1 MALPG
6 ITNANE
12 FYAAHYLESVL
23 AGDIKKVRERWSEEA
38 KAQLEADPNAEVKT
52 PDAAFRAL
60 RKPWQKLREA
70 ELGISEDPAE
80 RLRLQRELVFQ
91 PLCEALGYPYA
102 PKAEPVLFGGEAYQI
117 PLLAEVKNAKGEPW
131 LWVVECFNPSD
142 QPADPL
148 DLTIA
153 TSWAC
158 QIDDPALGLVLTD
171 GDGRGSE
178 TWEELIS
185 ERIFG
190 QAIPPRWVLA
200 VSRDQLLLID
210 RQKWAASRL
219 LRFEL
224 NTLLGE
230 TNPDALLAA
239 ATLLHREH
247 TCPTGGGTP
256 LLDELDENSHKHAYE
271 VSGDLKYALRRS
283 IELLGNEAVHWIKG
297 QKKGLFAERLD
308 PRQLS
313 LELLRFMYRLLFL
326 FFIESRSKELGYAP
340 MGNDVYRL
348 GYSLECLRDLDT
360 AELASEEDRESTYIS
375 ESLDRLFQMIW
386 EGYPKKGE
394 AEATQPELEGSATPH
409 VDTFQ
414 IVPLKAHLFDP
425 ERLPIL
431 NGLLKDEK
439 GEKRW
444 GKLRFRNVVLREVI
458 ELMSLTK
465 EGKGKRRGRVSYA
478 QLGIN
483 QLGAVYEALLSF
495 RGFFAETD
503 LYEVQP
509 APKKAKAASSVD
521 DEEFGD
527 DSGGDSE
534 GDSGAES
541 GESEYGISGYGASE
555 YGAHEDGS
563 ADDNA
568 TTSAGGRASG
578 QQHDE
583 LEVGHFVTAE
593 QLKAYKADE
602 IVPDPSSGEPKCY
615 PKGTFIYRLAGRDR
629 EKSASYYTPESLTQ
643 CLVKYALKELL
654 PGKSAAD
661 ILQLKVCEPAMGSA
675 AFLNEVVNQLAQ
687 AYLER
692 RQQETGQSV
701 PHEHYATELQKVK
714 MRLADQNVFGVD
726 LNPVAVELAE
736 VSLWLN
742 SIFTPEKGRAFVPW
756 FSQQLQCGN
765 SLIGARRQIVRV
777 SQLPTGSG
785 RSAKPTRLW
794 HEHAPEELAWD
805 ALLPDDAIFHF
816 LLPDP
821 GMAAYGDKV
830 IKGLEPEAIERC
842 KRWNK
847 AFVGEAFTEAQIAHL
862 RRLSLLVDRLM
873 QEWAEQQTQLR
884 KRTTDPLPV
893 WQEPGAQDP
902 SGTSDAAWTPLRL
915 KDRIQEQEVL
925 GTGVANTN
933 ARLRLK
939 WAMDY
944 WCALWFWPIRQA
956 GSLPSRDTWLLE
968 LSMILG
974 DLEQGITP
982 ELGQTNL
989 FADTQPRQLAVDFS
1003 DRHGFVDVQK
1013 LKREFERLRQVEAVA
1028 QRIRPLHWDLEFA
1041 DLLKAGGFDLI
1052 VGNPPWLKVEWE
1064 EKGVIGDSDPMV
1076 LIRKVSASELAKRRS
1091 EAFSQHPNLRAA
1103 YLEEFEAQ
1111 SGSQAFLNAV
1121 QNYSLLKGTKAN
1133 LYKCFLPQAWRIASS
1148 RGAQGFLHPEG
1159 IFDDPNGGIL
1169 REALYRWL
1177 KRHFQFENEVKLF
1190 PEIHNNIK
1198 YSINIYKSPAQGEQ
1212 DFNFLSV
1219 ANLFSPSTLSECLE
1233 SVGLGPVPGIKDDM
1247 GQWELQGHPQRVIA
1261 VDEQIL
1267 GLFARLYDAPGTPA
1281 AQARLPSLHTQQLIN
1296 VLGKLASA
1304 PRKLGDINKDRAYST
1319 QLWNET
1325 ISQRDG
1331 TISRETSFP
1340 LTPSDLIMS
1349 GPLISVANPFFQTP
1363 KSICVTN
1370 RSYDTLDLSN
1380 LPDNYLPR
1388 SNYKP
1393 SPSAEEYRLRTPKVP
1408 WGKND
1413 PITDFYRLATR
1424 RGAHPGDERSLRAI
1438 IVPPSF
1444 AHIDGIFS
1452 IALDD
1457 SAAMACTASAWSS
1470 IPIDFLHRTTG
1481 KQDFRDA
1488 SAERLAIF
1496 SDNPPVLLRG
1506 LALNC
1511 LTTHYADLWSEC
1523 WDESFQQQRWA
1534 KHDHRLP
1541 NSFFSNLTPTW
1552 QRECALRTDYARRQA
1567 LVEIDVLVAQALKLS
1582 LDELITIYR
1591 VQFPVM
1597 QQYERDTWYD
1607 QNGRIVFTSSK
1618 GLTGV
1623 GFPRKGKGRGA
1634 NKELGWED
1642 IQDMKSGTVS
1652 RTILDD
1658 TLPGGPV
1665 QRTITYAAPWSKC
1678 DRVEDY
1684 RGVWEFFRDA

>member
-12 FYAAHYLESVL
+12 FYSAHYLESVL

-38 KAQLEADPNAEVKT
+38 KAQLEADPTADVST

-70 ELGISEDPAE
+70 ELGITDDPAE
-80 RLRLQRELVFQ
+80 RLRLQRELFFQ

-102 PKAEPVLFGGEAYQI
+102 PKAEPVLIGGEAYQV
-117 PLLAEVKNAKGEPW
+117 PLLAEVNNAKGEPW

-142 QPADPL
+142 EPADPL
-148 DLTIA
+148 ELTIA

-158 QIDDPALGLVLTD
+158 QIEDPALGLVLTD
-171 GDGRGSE
+171 GDGWGSE
-178 TWEELIS
+178 PWQELIS

-230 TNPDALLAA
+230 NNPDALLAA

-247 TCPTGGGTP
+247 TCPSGGGTP

-283 IELLGNEAVHWIKG
+283 IELLGNEVVHWIKA
-297 QKKGLFAERLD
+297 QKKGVFAERLE
-308 PRQLS
+308 PEPLT

-326 FFIESRSKELGYAP
+326 FFIESRPKELGYAP

-348 GYSLECLRDLDT
+348 GYSLESLRSLDS
-360 AELASEEDRESTYIS
+360 AELATEEDRESTYIS

-386 EGYPKKGE
+386 EGYPRKGDE
-394 AEATQPELEGSATPH
+394 EATQAELEGSATPRI
-409 VDTFQ
+409 DTFQ

-444 GKLRFRNVVLREVI
+444 PKVRFRNLVLREVI
-458 ELMSLTK
+458 ERMSLTK
-465 EGKGKRRGRVSYA
+465 EGKGKRRGRVSYS

-495 RGFFAETD
+495 RGFFADVD

-509 APKKAKAASSVD
+509 APKKAKATSSDAD
-521 DEEFGD
+521 DFGD
-527 DSGGDSE
+527 DGAGA
-534 GDSGAES
+534 SGADD
-541 GESEYGISGYGASE
+541 
-555 YGAHEDGS
+555 DGS
-563 ADDNA
+563 GDDNA
-568 TTSAGGRASG
+568 STKATGQATG

-593 QLKAYKADE
+593 QLKAYKAEE
-602 IVPDPSSGEPKCY
+602 IVPDPASGQPRCY

-661 ILQLKVCEPAMGSA
+661 ILGLKVCEPAMGSA

-692 RQQETGQSV
+692 RQQETGMSV
-701 PHEHYATELQKVK
+701 PHEQFATELQKVK

-765 SLIGARRQIVRV
+765 SLIGARRQIYRV
-777 SQLPTGSG
+777 SQLQSSKLPTGSG
-785 RSAKPTRLW
+785 RKAKPTRLW

-805 ALLPDDAIFHF
+805 AELPEDAIFHF

-821 GMAAYGDKV
+821 GMAAYSDKV
-830 IKGLEPEAIERC
+830 IRSLEPEAIERC
-842 KRWNK
+842 KRWNR

-862 RRLSLLVDRLM
+862 RRLSLLVDRLL
-873 QEWAEQQTQLR
+873 QEWAQQQTQLR
-884 KRTTDPLPV
+884 TRTTDPLPV
-893 WQEPGAQDP
+893 WQDP
-902 SGTSDAAWTPLRL
+902 TGITDGNWTPLKL

-925 GTGVANTN
+925 GRDVANTN

-956 GSLPSRDTWLLE
+956 GSLPSRDEWLLE

-1041 DLLKAGGFDLI
+1041 DLLKGGGFDLI

-1064 EKGVIGDSDPMV
+1064 EKGVIGDEDPMV

-1091 EAFSQHPNLRAA
+1091 EAFSQHPNLMAA

-1111 SGSQAFLNAV
+1111 NGSQAFLNAV
-1121 QNYSLLKGTKAN
+1121 QNY
-1133 LYKCFLPQAWRIASS
+1133 P
-1148 RGAQGFLHPEG
+1148 
-1159 IFDDPNGGIL
+1159 
-1169 REALYRWL
+1169 
-1177 KRHFQFENEVKLF
+1177 
-1190 PEIHNNIK
+1190 
-1198 YSINIYKSPAQGEQ
+1198 
-1212 DFNFLSV
+1212 LS
-1219 ANLFSPSTLSECLE
+1219 
-1233 SVGLGPVPGIKDDM
+1233 
-1247 GQWELQGHPQRVIA
+1247 
-1261 VDEQIL
+1261 
-1267 GLFARLYDAPGTPA
+1267 
-1281 AQARLPSLHTQQLIN
+1281 
-1296 VLGKLASA
+1296 
-1304 PRKLGDINKDRAYST
+1304 
-1319 QLWNET
+1319 
-1325 ISQRDG
+1325 
-1331 TISRETSFP
+1331 
-1340 LTPSDLIMS
+1340 
-1349 GPLISVANPFFQTP
+1349 
-1363 KSICVTN
+1363 
-1370 RSYDTLDLSN
+1370 
-1380 LPDNYLPR
+1380 
-1388 SNYKP
+1388 
-1393 SPSAEEYRLRTPKVP
+1393 
-1408 WGKND
+1408 
-1413 PITDFYRLATR
+1413 
-1424 RGAHPGDERSLRAI
+1424 
-1438 IVPPSF
+1438 
-1444 AHIDGIFS
+1444 
-1452 IALDD
+1452 
-1457 SAAMACTASAWSS
+1457 
-1470 IPIDFLHRTTG
+1470 
-1481 KQDFRDA
+1481 
-1488 SAERLAIF
+1488 
-1496 SDNPPVLLRG
+1496 
-1506 LALNC
+1506 
-1511 LTTHYADLWSEC
+1511 
-1523 WDESFQQQRWA
+1523 
-1534 KHDHRLP
+1534 
-1541 NSFFSNLTPTW
+1541 
-1552 QRECALRTDYARRQA
+1552 
-1567 LVEIDVLVAQALKLS
+1567 
-1582 LDELITIYR
+1582 
-1591 VQFPVM
+1591 
-1597 QQYERDTWYD
+1597 
-1607 QNGRIVFTSSK
+1607 
-1618 GLTGV
+1618 
-1623 GFPRKGKGRGA
+1623 
-1634 NKELGWED
+1634 
-1642 IQDMKSGTVS
+1642 
-1652 RTILDD
+1652 
-1658 TLPGGPV
+1658 
-1665 QRTITYAAPWSKC
+1665 
-1678 DRVEDY
+1678 
-1684 RGVWEFFRDA
+1684 